1 MLTQT
6 TAIARLLVKAPRLTP
21 AGVCLWCEARD
32 CQDPACD
39 AQRAL
44 SVWAVCEDCDGLG
57 WREDGDRCCFLGIEE
72 ITPAALT
79 ADELAA
85 YRADMTA
92 DVLPTPVSVPPATV
106 SAPLPRCLGCGHRT
120 ATAHPGCWDNIGT
133 QWTPCGRCFGRRVG
147 ADGCECQS
155 CDGVGF
161 INTLTSDTLAE
172 RAGDLH
178 W

>member
-1 MLTQT
+1 MSHTERPRRGATRRGPDISIHLPKEKKMLTQT

-79 ADELAA
+79 AD
-85 YRADMTA
+85 
-92 DVLPTPVSVPPATV
+92 
-106 SAPLPRCLGCGHRT
+106 
-120 ATAHPGCWDNIGT
+120 
-133 QWTPCGRCFGRRVG
+133 
-147 ADGCECQS
+147 
-155 CDGVGF
+155 
-161 INTLTSDTLAE
+161 
-172 RAGDLH
+172 
-178 W
+178 